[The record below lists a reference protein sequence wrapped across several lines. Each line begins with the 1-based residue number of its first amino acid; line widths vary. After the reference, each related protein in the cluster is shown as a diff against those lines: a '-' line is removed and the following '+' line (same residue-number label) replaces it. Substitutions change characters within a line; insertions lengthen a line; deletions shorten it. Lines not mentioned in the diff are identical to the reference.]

1 MSSDETGSLKA
12 PQTPASTLLFQAPEF
27 TAPVF
32 VEPAGAP
39 ARKGGSEGGA
49 RRPQRD
55 DAQNRRPKAQETD
68 SVDEVEARSAKTDS
82 DRHGSSKKGKSKP
95 AKSSKSNKSAKPAK
109 NAQPDPEAE
118 EPPAGTD
125 GGEGGAQAGPE
136 QDASPTRRRRRR
148 ARSDG
153 ADADASDDQVQSI
166 KGSTRLEA
174 KRMRRREG
182 RKEGR
187 RRHSITEAE
196 FLARRESVDRRM
208 IVRHEDG
215 SDQIAV
221 LEDGILVEH
230 FVARRTNQS
239 IVGNIYLGKV
249 QNVLPSMEAAFVD
262 IGKGRNAVLY
272 AGEVNWDALGM
283 QGKPRRIESALAPG
297 DNVLVQVAKDPIGH
311 KGARLTSQITLA
323 GRYLVL
329 VPGSTVLGISRKL
342 PENERARL
350 KKALKQLVP
359 EGTGV
364 IVRTA
369 AEGATEEQLGD
380 DVKRL
385 TSQWEKIEKKVATT
399 RKAPVLLR
407 GEQEM
412 VVRVVR
418 DLFNEDVASLI
429 VQGDETYQTVHEY
442 VEELSPEL
450 LDRLEK
456 WNSKEDVFDAKNI
469 RSQLAKGMDRKVWLP
484 SGGTLIIERTEALT
498 VVDVNTGKFVGSGG
512 TLEETVTRNNLEAAE
527 EIVRQLRLRDI
538 GGIIIID
545 FVDMVLEAN
554 RELVLRRLVEAL
566 GRDRTRHQVTEIT
579 SLGLVQMTR
588 KRVGEGLVEAF
599 STTCDECE
607 GRGFIVH
614 DHPVERGQ
622 TPPRARR
629 KQVGGHQNPPRQ
641 NEGRGRERQKEDRTS
656 TDSHVGDEKVKSAL
670 SAIAAATVPSEDAQ
684 KAAADAKGEPHS
696 ADVEARTPVKPQ
708 DDTPAPE
715 PRVEEAPRA
724 PRQRRAVRTQGVDTR
739 AAGEK
744 REQAAKAAQ
753 AVQSQQVPP
762 SGDDAT
768 AVSAEPPRK
777 TSALSLDEIVLPEEH
792 VPSKAVARP
801 QRRRAVVTG
810 PLDTRKAAPRA
821 AQSKETNPEESQAK
835 EESAREAVRDLF
847 ESFEA

>member
-1 MSSDETGSLKA
+1 MWECELPLELKLSSDETGSPKA
-12 PQTPASTLLFQAPEF
+12 PQTPAATLLFQAPEF

-32 VEPAGAP
+32 VEPAPTQPKRDTNEG
-39 ARKGGSEGGA
+39 EGGQ
-49 RRPQRD
+49 RRSQRSEETQSRPQESRGRRQKD
-55 DAQNRRPKAQETD
+55 KREAKDAKPQKDGDA
-68 SVDEVEARSAKTDS
+68 DEGQPQGDGAGQPSGNKSSRS
-82 DRHGSSKKGKSKP
+82 GKSG
-95 AKSSKSNKSAKPAK
+95 KSAKSGKASK
-109 NAQPDPEAE
+109 PESEESRAE
-118 EPPAGTD
+118 DEVG
-125 GGEGGAQAGPE
+125 
-136 QDASPTRRRRRR
+136 DASSSNKPEEGDSSGDSRTTQRRRRRT
-148 ARSDG
+148 RSDAG
-153 ADADASDDQVQSI
+153 DADGVDSDQVQSI

-262 IGKGRNAVLY
+262 IGRGRNAVLY

-283 QGKPRRIESALAPG
+283 QGKPRRIETALAPG

-342 PENERARL
+342 PENERGRL

-418 DLFNEDVASLI
+418 DQFNEDVSSLI

-554 RELVLRRLVEAL
+554 RELVLRRLVESL

-614 DHPVERGQ
+614 DHPVEIGQ

-629 KQVGGHQNPPRQ
+629 KQSGQPQHQHQPRQ
-641 NEGRGRERQKEDRTS
+641 NEGRGRERQREERPAS
-656 TDSHVGDEKVKSAL
+656 DSHVGDEKVKSAL
-670 SAIAAATVPSEDAQ
+670 SAIAAATVALTEEPPSTPAETKPEA
-684 KAAADAKGEPHS
+684 KAENKRGQ
-696 ADVEARTPVKPQ
+696 EARK
-708 DDTPAPE
+708 
-715 PRVEEAPRA
+715 A
-724 PRQRRAVRTQGVDTR
+724 PRQRRAVRTEGGDTR
-739 AAGEK
+739 
-744 REQAAKAAQ
+744 RPDSAAKQPKAETRQPQEAAKSKP
-753 AVQSQQVPP
+753 AS
-762 SGDDAT
+762 
-768 AVSAEPPRK
+768 
-777 TSALSLDEIVLPEEH
+777 LSDIVLPTQH
-792 VPSKAVARP
+792 APSKAVTKP
-801 QRRRAVVTG
+801 PRRRAVVTG
-810 PLDTRKAAPRA
+810 PLDTSKSGAAKASSGVK
-821 AQSKETNPEESQAK
+821 QEVSQQK

-847 ESFEA
+847 ASHEG

>member
-1 MSSDETGSLKA
+1 MRRVFLRESKLSNDHEGQTSA
-12 PQTPASTLLFQAPEF
+12 PQTPAAALLFQAPEF
-27 TAPVF
+27 PTTPPPSSAD
-32 VEPAGAP
+32 GQQG
-39 ARKGGSEGGA
+39 KKKDSGSDQDQ
-49 RRPQRD
+49 RPGQKQDQSDDRGSGKQRGS
-55 DAQNRRPKAQETD
+55 RT
-68 SVDEVEARSAKTDS
+68 S
-82 DRHGSSKKGKSKP
+82 SSKGSQAKSGSGKNAGGKGSASSKQKQKPQEDSAEETKS
-95 AKSSKSNKSAKPAK
+95 ADSGQSASSKSEGANAEDAK
-109 NAQPDPEAE
+109 NDDKSGEEA
-118 EPPAGTD
+118 P
-125 GGEGGAQAGPE
+125 
-136 QDASPTRRRRRR
+136 SSSRRRRRR
-148 ARSDG
+148 TRPEPSESGDS
-153 ADADASDDQVQSI
+153 SDDQVQAI

-174 KRMRRREG
+174 KRMRRRDG
-182 RKEGR
+182 RKESR
-187 RRHSITEAE
+187 RRQSITEAE
-196 FLARRESVDRRM
+196 FLARRESVDRQM

-215 SDQIAV
+215 SDQVAV
-221 LEDGILVEH
+221 LEDGVLVEH

-262 IGKGRNAVLY
+262 IGQGRNAVLY

-283 QGKPRRIESALAPG
+283 QGKPRRIETALASG
-297 DNVLVQVAKDPIGH
+297 DNVMVQVTKDPIGH

-342 PENERARL
+342 PENERNRL
-350 KKALKQLVP
+350 KKALKEIVP

-369 AEGATEEQLGD
+369 AEGATSEQLTD
-380 DVKRL
+380 DVNRL
-385 TSQWEKIEKKVATT
+385 TSQWEKIEKKAAST

-407 GEQEM
+407 GEPEM

-418 DLFNEDVASLI
+418 DLFNEDVSRLT
-429 VQGDETYQTVHEY
+429 VQGDETWTTVHDY

-456 WNSKEDVFDAKNI
+456 WNSKHDVFDERNV

-554 RELVLRRLVEAL
+554 RELVMRRLVESL

-599 STTCDECE
+599 STSCEICD

-614 DHPVERGQ
+614 DHPVEIGEGGSKKHRGH
-622 TPPRARR
+622 
-629 KQVGGHQNPPRQ
+629 KHSGHSGGGHSGSGHSDQKRGDHGRQ
-641 NEGRGRERQKEDRTS
+641 RHNGHGDDRAPS
-656 TDSHVGDEKVKSAL
+656 TPDTHVGDEKVKSAL
-670 SAIAAATVPSEDAQ
+670 SAIAAATVGAGAEPAKASPETASTEKGSPEKVSSE
-684 KAAADAKGEPHS
+684 KADAKETPKKPRERR
-696 ADVEARTPVKPQ
+696 VARAPQGVPPTAPTPVSDQVVQPTS
-708 DDTPAPE
+708 DTATSGPA
-715 PRVEEAPRA
+715 
-724 PRQRRAVRTQGVDTR
+724 
-739 AAGEK
+739 
-744 REQAAKAAQ
+744 
-753 AVQSQQVPP
+753 S
-762 SGDDAT
+762 
-768 AVSAEPPRK
+768 VS
-777 TSALSLDEIVLPEEH
+777 DIVLPEQKSPADKEKAEK
-792 VPSKAVARP
+792 SKRP
-801 QRRRAVVTG
+801 ARRRAVVTG
-810 PLDTRKAAPRA
+810 RLDPAKARRSPAEEEED
-821 AQSKETNPEESQAK
+821 AQ
-835 EESAREAVRDLF
+835 SAREAVRDLLQQ
-847 ESFEA
+847 